1 MGDLRDIRDG
11 RGKVDNK
18 PSNGLT
24 PIPLRIHC
32 PATPD
37 RDEVNGHDE
46 LERID
51 IDNFLST
58 LAEIAAT
65 VAWRE
70 QQDNEHESGSVHQG
84 Q

>member
-1 MGDLRDIRDG
+1 MVQGNSVGTPVYTRNG
-11 RGKVDNK
+11 RQK
-18 PSNGLT
+18 GLT
-24 PIPLRIHC
+24 PIHGRIHW

-37 RDEVNGHDE
+37 TDEVNGHDE

-58 LAEIAAT
+58 LAEIAA
-65 VAWRE
+65 AIARRE
-70 QQDNEHESGSVHQG
+70 QQDNDHESGSVHQG